1 MGCLRPLD
9 DVDLR
14 ILRMLQEDAR
24 TPFSRVAKEVG
35 VSEATVHMRVKKLKE
50 LGVLRGFQAL
60 VDPSSVGKGLT
71 AITLIKADPMKY
83 AEILERLKSIPDVY
97 EVYDV
102 TGEYDAV
109 VKLRSGSREELAS
122 LIDDIG
128 KIPGVS
134 ATLTMIVL
142 KTVKEESKVRF

>member
-128 KIPGVS
+128 RISGVS

-142 KTVKEESKVRF
+142 KTVKEESRVRF

>member
-1 MGCLRPLD
+1 MGSLRHLD
-9 DVDLR
+9 EVDLR

-24 TPFSRVAKEVG
+24 IPFSRVAKEVG
-35 VSEATVHMRVKKLKE
+35 VSEATVHMRVKRLKE

-83 AEILERLKSIPDVY
+83 GEILEKLKSIPDVY

-128 KIPGVS
+128 RISGVS

-142 KTVKEESKVRF
+142 KTVKEESRVRF

>member
-1 MGCLRPLD
+1 LGSLD
-9 DVDLR
+9 EVDLR
-14 ILRMLQEDAR
+14 ILRLLQDDAR

-35 VSEATVHMRVKKLKE
+35 VSEATVHMRVRKLRE

-83 AEILERLKSIPDVY
+83 SEILERLRAIPDVY

-128 KIPGVS
+128 RIPGVS

-142 KTVKEESKVRF
+142 KTIKEATRVRF

>member
-1 MGCLRPLD
+1 MRPLD
-9 DVDLR
+9 EVDLR

-35 VSEATVHMRVKKLKE
+35 VSEATVHMRVKRLKE

-83 AEILERLKSIPDVY
+83 AEILEKLKSIPDVY

-109 VKLRSGSREELAS
+109 VKLRSGNREELAS

-128 KIPGVS
+128 RIPGVS

-142 KTVKEESKVRF
+142 KTVKEESRVRF

>member
-1 MGCLRPLD
+1 MRPLD

>member
-1 MGCLRPLD
+1 MGSLD
-9 DVDLR
+9 EVDLR
-14 ILRMLQEDAR
+14 ILRLLQDDAR

-35 VSEATVHMRVKKLKE
+35 VSEATVHMRVRKLRE

-83 AEILERLKSIPDVY
+83 SEILERLRAIPDVY

-128 KIPGVS
+128 RIPGVS

-142 KTVKEESKVRF
+142 KTIKEETRVRF